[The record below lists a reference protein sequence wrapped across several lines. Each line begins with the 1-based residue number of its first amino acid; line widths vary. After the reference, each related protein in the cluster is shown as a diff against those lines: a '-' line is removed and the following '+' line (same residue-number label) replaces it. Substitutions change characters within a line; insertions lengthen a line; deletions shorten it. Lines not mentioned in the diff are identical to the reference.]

1 MKGIL
6 IFSGYC
12 GVSVITIMLIA
23 RIFFYSLF
31 VKKDPLEAIKIPTV
45 KNWFTDQ
52 QEKERDEVIIRSLS

>member
-1 MKGIL
+1 
-6 IFSGYC
+6 
-12 GVSVITIMLIA
+12 MLIA